1 MRRRSS
7 DTSYDTSMKFYLDE
21 ISRYPLLT
29 FEEEIELA
37 EKIAAGD
44 IPARQKMIN
53 SNLRLVV
60 KLASAYRI
68 AGVSLMDLVQ
78 EGNLGLIKAAE
89 RYDYQK
95 KVRFCTYAAW
105 WIKQAITRYLT
116 DRSKS
121 IRLPYRK
128 EEALRHMQDFI
139 TTFTNDQMRSPSLKE
154 ISEGTGIKYSD
165 VLSVM
170 EFANNPVSLYSETN
184 IENGTLIDFLEDPSF
199 NPDEALFRKC
209 ALEDTRKSLSGLK
222 KKERDILKF
231 RYNFID
237 GKKHTLK
244 TIGEQ
249 MGISPETVRQIEI
262 RALKKLKDQA
272 VDLQEYMYS

>member
-1 MRRRSS
+1 
-7 DTSYDTSMKFYLDE
+7 MKFYLEE
-21 ISRYPLLT
+21 ISRYSLLT

-37 EKIAAGD
+37 EKIASGD
-44 IPARQKMIN
+44 MAARQRMIN

-60 KLASAYRI
+60 KLARAYKI

-95 KVRFCTYAAW
+95 NVRFCTYAAW
-105 WIKQAITRYLT
+105 WIKQAITRFLT
-116 DRSKS
+116 DRSRS

-128 EEALRHMQDFI
+128 EEALRHIQDFI
-139 TTFTNDQMRSPSLKE
+139 MTFTNEEMRSPSIKE
-154 ISEGTGIKYSD
+154 ISEGTGIKYNDIVSI
-165 VLSVM
+165 M
-170 EFANNPVSLYSETN
+170 EFSNNPISLYSETN
-184 IENGTLIDFLEDPSF
+184 IENGTLIDFLEDSSF
-199 NPDEALFRKC
+199 NPDDALFKKC
-209 ALEDTRKSLSGLK
+209 ALEDTRESLSRLK
-222 KKERDILKF
+222 QKERDILRF
-231 RYNFID
+231 RYNFVD

-272 VDLQEYMYS
+272 ADLKEYMYS

>member
-1 MRRRSS
+1 MKYKT
-7 DTSYDTSMKFYLDE
+7 DTSYDSSMKFYLEE
-21 ISRYPLLT
+21 ISRYKLLT
-29 FEEEIELA
+29 FEQEMDLA

-44 IPARQKMIN
+44 MNARQRLIN

-60 KLASAYRI
+60 KLARAYKVS
-68 AGVSLMDLVQ
+68 GVSLQDLIQ

-89 RYDYQK
+89 RYDYHK

-105 WIKQAITRYLT
+105 WIKQAITRFLT
-116 DRSKS
+116 DRSRS

-128 EEALRHMQDFI
+128 EEALRHIQEFI
-139 TTFTNDQMRSPSLKE
+139 MTFSSDQMRSPSLKE
-154 ISEGTGIKYSD
+154 ISEGTGVKYSD
-165 VLSVM
+165 VVSVM

-184 IENGTLIDFLEDPSF
+184 IDNGTLIDFIEDSNY
-199 NPDEALFRKC
+199 NPDIELFKKC
-209 ALEDTRKSLSGLK
+209 AEEETRESISRLK
-222 KKERDILKF
+222 EKERAIIRY

-244 TIGEQ
+244 TIGEY

-262 RALKKLKDQA
+262 RALKKLKDQSA
-272 VDLQEYMYS
+272 DLKEYMYK